1 MAYYKNNHRQK
12 NEGNIAIVYH
22 AERLSPIEGVR
33 YLSFFDDKA
42 LRQTSNPNSL
52 KHDIAVIYCIFANTS
67 DIRYRSQQPPMLKC
81 QAEIS
86 YLCVFNTS

>member
-1 MAYYKNNHRQK
+1 VAYYRNNRQQK

-22 AERLSPIEGVR
+22 AERSSPIEGVR

-42 LRQTSNPNSL
+42 LHQTSNPNSL
-52 KHDIAVIYCIFANTS
+52 KYDIAVIYCIFAHTS
-67 DIRYRSQQPPMLKC
+67 DIRYRSQHPPMLKC
-81 QAEIS
+81 QASMS